1 MIQDSM
7 SASIVR
13 TVLVH
18 AKDHNVGDGFLQV
31 PFFGSLRSRFPN
43 ARITLAVSIGGSAY
57 ASTLNEVVSP
67 IIDEAV
73 ANAGLLL
80 RKSQVF
86 SWRRPFDGRG
96 FHRVVRMRKNWWR
109 ILAVG

>member
-7 SASIVR
+7 SAAGVC

-18 AKDHNVGDGFLQV
+18 AKDQKVGDGFLQV

-57 ASTLNEVVSP
+57 ASTLNEAASP
-67 IIDEAV
+67 IIDEGIEKD
-73 ANAGLLL
+73 GLCL
-80 RKSQVF
+80 RKSQVI

-96 FHRVVRMRKNWWR
+96 FERVSQRP
-109 ILAVG
+109 